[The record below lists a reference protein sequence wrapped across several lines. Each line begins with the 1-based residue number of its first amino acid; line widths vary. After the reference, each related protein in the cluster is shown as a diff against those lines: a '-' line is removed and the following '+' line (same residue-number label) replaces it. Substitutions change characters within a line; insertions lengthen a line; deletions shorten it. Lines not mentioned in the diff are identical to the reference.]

1 MSLAIGRTLR
11 LPDTEAEAGVR
22 VQPLSAAIGR
32 TMETL
37 CAVTVNLPIGTNLGL
52 LHFLWMQV
60 SGMLLPHRGA
70 LFPAL
75 QAIGLRPGGIRRA
88 WAAFRYGAWEIG
100 DLLLAFEAYVQE
112 QGHWQATSYA
122 DYKPIAV
129 DLTAYWRPT
138 LRGWLSKH
146 YHALAG
152 KALPAVVVGL
162 IARVGRVQ
170 DQRVAIP
177 TQLVRSDPE
186 DPSEAS
192 LQKKV
197 IRQAAKTLAED
208 EIPVFDAG
216 FKISQLQAADLSRYV
231 VRLAKNFTARRNELP
246 PAKGHGRPAEYGAV
260 VRPLGRT
267 RKNQFLP
274 ATPPDRTE
282 TWIEDN
288 LLFRAEFWDH
298 LVLPEVKVH
307 PSNATFTVAA
317 IYDPRFQTP
326 WLLACPL
333 RLSGTALRGLY
344 RDRWPVE
351 QVPLAAKQML
361 GGARQFVS
369 APESCQRLSELNLL
383 AGAITTYLA
392 ATLPAVPTGFWDRQP
407 KPTSGRL
414 RRLLARTP
422 FPQTYPL
429 PEPLRKKDSVFDHLP
444 KGILGH
450 RRTKQ
455 TANVG

>member
-1 MSLAIGRTLR
+1 MSIAICRTVR
-11 LPDTEAEAGVR
+11 LPDTDAEAGVR
-22 VQPLSAAIGR
+22 PASTAIR
-32 TMETL
+32 QTMEAL
-37 CAVTVNLPIGTNLGL
+37 CAVTQHLPIGTNLGL

-60 SGMLLPHRGA
+60 SGKLLPHRGA
-70 LFPAL
+70 IFPSL
-75 QAIGLRPGGIRRA
+75 QAIGLLPGATRRA
-88 WAAFRYGAWEIG
+88 WAAFRYGSWEIA
-100 DLLLAFEAYVQE
+100 DLLSMWEAYVQD
-112 QGHWQATSYA
+112 QGHWQAASYEG
-122 DYKPIAV
+122 YKPVAV

-152 KALPAVVVGL
+152 KALPAVVIGI

-177 TQLVRSDPE
+177 TELVRADPD
-186 DPSEAS
+186 DPSEAH
-192 LQKKV
+192 LQRQV

-208 EIPVFDAG
+208 EIPVLDAG
-216 FKISQLQAADLSRYV
+216 FKISQLQEADLSRYV

-246 PAKGHGRPAEYGAV
+246 PTKGRGRPAEYGKV
-260 VRPLGRT
+260 VRPLSRT
-267 RKNQFLP
+267 RKKRRLP

-282 TWIEDN
+282 TWIEN
-288 LLFRAEFWDH
+288 NMLFRAEFWDH

-307 PSNATFTVAA
+307 KDNPTFTVAA
-317 IYDPRFQTP
+317 IYDPRFQDP

-333 RLSGTALRGLY
+333 LLSGTALRGLY

-369 APESCQRLSELNLL
+369 APESCHRLCELNLL

-392 ATLPAVPTGFWDRQP
+392 ATLPAVSTGFWDRQP
-407 KPTSGRL
+407 KPTPGRL

-422 FPQTYPL
+422 FPQTYTL
-429 PEPLRKKDSVFDHLP
+429 PEQLRKKNSVSDHLP
-444 KGILGH
+444 KGFHGH
-450 RRTKQ
+450 WRTKQ
-455 TANVG
+455 AARAG

>member
-1 MSLAIGRTLR
+1 MSIALYRTVRLPDTDAEDDVCVQPMSLAIC
-11 LPDTEAEAGVR
+11 
-22 VQPLSAAIGR
+22 R
-32 TMETL
+32 TMEAL
-37 CAVTVNLPIGTNLGL
+37 CAITVNLPIGTNLGL

-75 QAIGLRPGGIRRA
+75 QAIGLLPGATRRA
-88 WAAFRYGAWEIG
+88 WAAFRYGSWKIA
-100 DLLLAFEAYVQE
+100 DLLSAFEAYVQD
-112 QGHWQATSYA
+112 QGHWQAASYA
-122 DYKPIAV
+122 GYKPIAV
-129 DLTAYWRPT
+129 DLTAYFRPT

-152 KALPAVVVGL
+152 KAVPAVVVGI

-177 TQLVRSDPE
+177 TQLVRTDPE

-192 LQKKV
+192 LQRQV
-197 IRQAAKTLAED
+197 IRQAAKSLAKD

-216 FKISQLQAADLSRYV
+216 FKIGHLQEADLSRYL

-246 PAKGHGRPAEYGAV
+246 PAKGRGRKAEYGEV
-260 VRPLGRT
+260 VRPLART
-267 RKNQFLP
+267 RKDRRLP

-282 TWIEDN
+282 TWIENDMV
-288 LLFRAEFWDH
+288 LRAEFWDQ

-307 PSNATFTVAA
+307 KDNQTFTVAA
-317 IYDPRFQTP
+317 IYDPRFQGP

-333 RLSGTALRGLY
+333 LLSGMALRGLY

-351 QVPLAAKQML
+351 QIPLAAKQML

-407 KPTSGRL
+407 KPTPGRL
-414 RRLLARTP
+414 RRLLARIP

-429 PEPLRKKDSVFDHLP
+429 PEQLRKKDSVFDHLP
-444 KGILGH
+444 KGSWGRWRI
-450 RRTKQ
+450 KQ
-455 TANVG
+455 AANAG